1 MERGLRIRLL
11 NFCSGQFNSSLL
23 LNSKFVLD
31 EEFPHELKVA
41 H

>member
-1 MERGLRIRLL
+1 MPMPLSIRDH
-11 NFCSGQFNSSLL
+11 NWTEFTSSLL